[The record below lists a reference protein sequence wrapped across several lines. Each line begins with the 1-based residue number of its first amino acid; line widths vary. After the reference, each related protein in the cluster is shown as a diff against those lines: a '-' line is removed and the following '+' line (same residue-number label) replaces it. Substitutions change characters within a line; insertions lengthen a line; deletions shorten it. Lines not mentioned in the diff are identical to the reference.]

1 MTNTYT
7 SPDMILI
14 LAVAGLQYRM
24 HPDISAFP
32 ARAFY
37 QGRLKDAPG
46 LEETCQPW
54 HEHKV
59 RAWTCAQHPGHF
71 WRLPSHLPQRQ
82 SCCSAAKACKPFL
95 LRDLHTCAA

>member
-1 MTNTYT
+1 MRCSAAPAEHNDNTYT

-59 RAWTCAQHPGHF
+59 RA
-71 WRLPSHLPQRQ
+71 
-82 SCCSAAKACKPFL
+82 
-95 LRDLHTCAA
+95 